1 MDEGLDEWL
10 RMDRWV
16 SGWMDG
22 CWVNEDS
29 DEWLDELINGL
40 MGG

>member
-1 MDEGLDEWL
+1 MNGSVDGGWMDEGLDEWL

-22 CWVNEDS
+22 WMLGE
-29 DEWLDELINGL
+29 
-40 MGG
+40 